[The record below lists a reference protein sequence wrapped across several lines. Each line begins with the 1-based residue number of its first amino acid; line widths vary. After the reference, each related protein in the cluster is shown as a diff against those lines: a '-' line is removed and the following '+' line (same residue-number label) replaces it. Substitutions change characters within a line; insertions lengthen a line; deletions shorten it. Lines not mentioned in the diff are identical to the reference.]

1 MYLSTDQYVYEV
13 EAKIPL
19 FLQKRALKSF
29 GHETN
34 MEEIDESLLLHV
46 TS

>member
-1 MYLSTDQYVYEV
+1 MYLPTDRYVYEMQT
-13 EAKIPL
+13 KIPL
-19 FLQKRALKSF
+19 LLQKRALKSF

-34 MEEIDESLLLHV
+34 MEEIDESLLFHV